1 VAEVDCWSTD
11 AQLIQR
17 ICGDCK
23 YLCNKY
29 VAIVPEVSGIA
40 GIIPVILKP

>member
-1 VAEVDCWSTD
+1 MADVDCWSTD

-17 ICGDCK
+17 IRSDCK
-23 YLCNKY
+23 YLSIKY
-29 VAIVPEVSGIA
+29 VAIGPEVSGIA